1 MMVERAAARAHL
13 TRMEDDR
20 QRVHVIEII
29 PPRQQ
34 AGGGHPGD
42 AQQPGYGP
50 RMRQKPLSPFLRSAI
65 LVAVIGAGLGILAL
79 LVAFA
84 ATVAL
89 IAVPAAIVAGLAAWV
104 GMRWRAWRGR

>member
-1 MMVERAAARAHL
+1 MK
-13 TRMEDDR
+13 DDR

-34 AGGGHPGD
+34 GDDVHPGHPH
-42 AQQPGYGP
+42 APGSVPG
-50 RMRQKPLSPFLRSAI
+50 QKPLSPFLRSAI
-65 LVAVIGAGLGILAL
+65 LVAVLGAGLALLAL

-89 IAVPAAIVAGLAAWV
+89 IAVPAAIVAGIAAWV
-104 GMRWRAWRGR
+104 GMRWRAWRGG